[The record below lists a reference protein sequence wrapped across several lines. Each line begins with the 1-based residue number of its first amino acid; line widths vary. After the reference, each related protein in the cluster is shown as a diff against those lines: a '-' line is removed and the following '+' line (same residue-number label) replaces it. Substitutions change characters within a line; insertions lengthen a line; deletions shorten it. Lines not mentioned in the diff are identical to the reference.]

1 MDDSDRATSA
11 TNADA
16 TATNVRV
23 QTYSAASGA
32 TDNEVG
38 GAEVDDVKSAS
49 REVTADA
56 RRRGQAVADKA
67 VHEAGQVAGR
77 LRDQAGSAIGEGK
90 TQLAEQIGGVARA
103 LKASSEQF
111 RGDELGGL
119 ADLSDSLAGQVEA
132 TQHYLRNTD
141 SDALLGDVQAF
152 ARRRR
157 GLFIGSLLF
166 AGLVTAHFAGR
177 STPERTVSTKKPSA
191 ATVVAR
197 GGVKTYRTGP
207 S

>member
-11 TNADA
+11 TATDA

-32 TDNEVG
+32 ADNEVG
-38 GAEVDDVKSAS
+38 DVKSAG
-49 REVTADA
+49 REVAADA
-56 RRRGQAVADKA
+56 RRRGQEVADRA

-77 LRDQAGSAIGEGK
+77 FRDQAGSALGEGK

-103 LKASSEQF
+103 LKASSDQF

-119 ADLSDSLAGQVEA
+119 ADLSDRLAGQVEA
-132 TQHYLRNTD
+132 TQHYLEGTS
-141 SDALLGDVQAF
+141 SDALLSDVQAF
-152 ARRRR
+152 ASRRR

-177 STPERTVSTKKPSA
+177 STPERAVSTGRNKAPA

>member
-1 MDDSDRATSA
+1 MDDSDRVTDASR
-11 TNADA
+11 ADA
-16 TATNVRV
+16 STDAAATDGRIS
-23 QTYSAASGA
+23 TYSA
-32 TDNEVG
+32 TPER
-38 GAEVDDVKSAS
+38 EIDDAGSAG
-49 REVTADA
+49 REVVADA
-56 RRRGQAVADKA
+56 RRRGQEVADKT
-67 VHEAGQVAGR
+67 VHEAGQVASR
-77 LRDQAGSAIGEGK
+77 VRDRASSALGEGK

-103 LKASSEQF
+103 LRASSEQF

-119 ADLSDSLAGQVEA
+119 ANLSDSLAGQVEA
-132 TQHYLRNTD
+132 TQHYLRD
-141 SDALLGDVQAF
+141 ASSDALISDVQAF

-177 STPERTVSTKKPSA
+177 STPERTVSTGKHKVPV

-197 GGVKTYRTGP
+197 GGVKTYRKDP